1 MLQISMNKKVFRY
14 SLYTLVALAF
24 ATLVVSIV
32 YKKQNQKAPISTL
45 PTTPLY
51 SLDSTLFN
59 LQAIENQNIVLIY
72 FNSGCEHCQY
82 EAKTFAEN
90 LPLFQSIKVVWFSVE
105 NINEVKKFA
114 TTYHLLQQP
123 NHIFLK
129 ANQQDLSREFN
140 NLSPP
145 SIWIYKNKT
154 IIKHFKGETK
164 IETLLK
170 YL

>member
-114 TTYHLLQQP
+114 TLP
-123 NHIFLK
+123 DNF
-129 ANQQDLSREFN
+129 
-140 NLSPP
+140 
-145 SIWIYKNKT
+145 
-154 IIKHFKGETK
+154 
-164 IETLLK
+164 
-170 YL
+170 